1 MNLEVE
7 QTEKTKEMETQTD
20 NSVVSK
26 LNQLLINYQVH
37 YQNLRLFHWNV
48 KGPFFFVLHDKFEE
62 LYREAAEQIDE
73 IAERVLA
80 LGGTP
85 KGSLKNIVSKAH
97 VESHEEIMEANEMVE
112 AIITGHKILIGN
124 LNDVLKAAE
133 EHGDEGTLDIFTSYI
148 QQLEKHNWMFKSYLN

>member
-1 MNLEVE
+1 MSTVKTELKTEMQMGIQADSPVVE
-7 QTEKTKEMETQTD
+7 
-20 NSVVSK
+20 K

-62 LYREAAEQIDE
+62 LYREAAEKIDE

-85 KGSLKNIVSKAH
+85 KGSLKNIVSNAH
-97 VESHEEIMEANEMVE
+97 VESHEEIMEANKMVE
-112 AIITGHKILIGN
+112 AVVTANKILIGN
-124 LNDVLKAAE
+124 LNELLDAA
-133 EHGDEGTLDIFTSYI
+133 GKTNDEGTTDIFTSYI
-148 QQLEKHNWMFKSYLN
+148 QELEKQNWMFKSYLQ